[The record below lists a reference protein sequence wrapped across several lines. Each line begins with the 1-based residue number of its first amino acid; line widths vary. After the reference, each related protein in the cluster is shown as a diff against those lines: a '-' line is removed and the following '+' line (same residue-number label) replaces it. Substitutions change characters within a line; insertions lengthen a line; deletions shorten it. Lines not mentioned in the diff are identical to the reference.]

1 MVCTSRKEIHDGRI
15 GAMLDGSD
23 LRLEVQH
30 RFLVL

>member
-23 LRLEVQH
+23 LRLEVTT
-30 RFLVL
+30 